1 MFGGVRTESAQVK
14 QEVMPV
20 KKKRAYRAKEINS
33 VSVTKVVEG
42 RKGQRA
48 VVGIDVGKE
57 DLSMM
62 LRWDDG
68 TYAGPWH
75 AKNIT
80 EIHVIVEFL
89 ASLAHRRKLSVAME
103 PTGTYGDPLR
113 YALTQAGLDVHR
125 VQGKAAHDYAE
136 IFDGVPS
143 QHDCKDAGVV
153 ADLAALGKSAPL
165 PFDAESMEG
174 QERTYSVHRLDAAQ
188 HITHGST
195 G

>member
-1 MFGGVRTESAQVK
+1 
-14 QEVMPV
+14 V
-20 KKKRAYRAKEINS
+20 KKKRTYRAKEINS

-68 TYAGPWH
+68 TYVGPWH

-80 EIHVIVEFL
+80 EIRTVVEFL
-89 ASLAHRRKLSVAME
+89 ASVAHRRKLIVAME

-153 ADLAALGKSAPL
+153 ADLAAWGSRRPGRTMRRAWKTRSGRIGSSVWTRRSKWRRCGRDDWKELWRGT
-165 PFDAESMEG
+165 G
-174 QERTYSVHRLDAAQ
+174 QS
-188 HITHGST
+188 
-195 G
+195 

>member
-1 MFGGVRTESAQVK
+1 MCGGVRTESAQFK
-14 QEVMPV
+14 QEVIPV

-33 VSVTKVVEG
+33 VSVAKVLED

-57 DLSMM
+57 GLSLM
-62 LRWDDG
+62 LRWDDR
-68 TYAGPWH
+68 TYAGPWQ

-80 EIHVIVEFL
+80 EIRTVVEFL
-89 ASLAHRRKLSVAME
+89 TSVAYRRKLIVAME
-103 PTGTYGDPLR
+103 PTGTYGDALR
-113 YALTQAGLDVHR
+113 YALTQAGLEVHR

-153 ADLAALGKSAPL
+153 ADLAAALSL
-165 PFDAESMEG
+165 
-174 QERTYSVHRLDAAQ
+174 
-188 HITHGST
+188 
-195 G
+195 